1 MHGVRHVTD
10 TIAHNLRTPMM
21 RILGRLRTAQRPGT
35 PSAERF
41 QAAEFAIQEIENLTN
56 LFDKLLQIAE
66 IEAGTQRQN
75 FTLVDLHQIAADVV
89 DLYEPLAEDR
99 GLHLML
105 TTTRR
110 IHVNGDPDL
119 LASAIANVVDNAVKY
134 ARSRVTIKLT
144 TQDRNSVCVRIQDD
158 GPGIPVSERPHI
170 GRHFYRLDHSKE
182 GVGLGLT
189 SVRAIAGLHNGK
201 LELVDADPGLIV
213 ILRLA
218 GRT

>member
-1 MHGVRHVTD
+1 
-10 TIAHNLRTPMM
+10 
-21 RILGRLRTAQRPGT
+21 
-35 PSAERF
+35 
-41 QAAEFAIQEIENLTN
+41 
-56 LFDKLLQIAE
+56 
-66 IEAGTQRQN
+66 
-75 FTLVDLHQIAADVV
+75 
-89 DLYEPLAEDR
+89 
-99 GLHLML
+99 ML